1 MKRREFITLLVGSS
15 VAGWPLAAR
24 AQQPVTPVIGYLS
37 TEAADLFEDRM
48 RAFREGLGERGYV
61 EGQNVSIEYRFGK
74 GQTDALPA
82 MAADLVAREVKVIAA
97 PTTPSVLAAKRATT
111 TIPIV
116 FAIGSDPVQLDLVRS
131 LNRPGG
137 NVTGVTF
144 LTVELVPKLLELLH
158 DVIPTTTSFALLINP
173 ANPSLA
179 EPATRSAQTAARTL
193 GLELRVL
200 EASTERE
207 LDAVLT
213 LLKQHQVAAL
223 VIGPD
228 PFFTTRSDA
237 LGELARRYEMPAIFQ
252 SREFVLGGGLMG
264 YGASIVEAN
273 RLAGIYAGRILDGE
287 KPSELPVQQSTKV
300 ELIVNLKT
308 ARSLGLTVPLP
319 LLARADEVIE

>member
-1 MKRREFITLLVGSS
+1 MKRREFITLLGG
-15 VAGWPLAAR
+15 AAAWPLAAR
-24 AQQPVTPVIGYLS
+24 AQQPGMPVIGYLS
-37 TEAADLFEDRM
+37 TESPDLVQNRM
-48 RAFREGLGERGYV
+48 RAFREGLGEGGYA

-74 GQTDALPA
+74 GQADALPA
-82 MAADLVAREVKVIAA
+82 MAADLVARGVKVIAA

-116 FAIGSDPVQLDLVRS
+116 FAIGSDPVQLGLVRS

-137 NVTGVTF
+137 NITGVAF

-158 DVIPTTTSFALLINP
+158 DVMPTATSFALLINP

-179 EPATRSAQTAARTL
+179 QPATRNAQAAARTL

-200 EASTERE
+200 QAGTERE
-207 LDAVLT
+207 LDATFT
-213 LLKQHQVAAL
+213 LLKQHRVAAL

-228 PFFTTRSDA
+228 PFFTTRSEA
-237 LGELARRYEMPAIFQ
+237 LGELTRQYEVPTIFQ
-252 SREFVLGGGLMG
+252 SREFVVSGGLMG

-273 RLAGIYAGRILDGE
+273 RLAGIYAGRILNGE